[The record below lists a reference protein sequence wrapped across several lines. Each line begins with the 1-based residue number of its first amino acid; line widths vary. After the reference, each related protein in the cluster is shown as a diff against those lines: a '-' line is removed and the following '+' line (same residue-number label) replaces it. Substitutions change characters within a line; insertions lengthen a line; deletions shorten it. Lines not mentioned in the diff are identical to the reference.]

1 MLSILKMSP
10 STATV
15 VYPLIAGLLYVFSA
29 LFIKRTADFGV
40 GLWRTTFVANIV
52 VAILFAALWGFGGK
66 PVVWQLLWQPFVI
79 ALMLFSG
86 QLCQF
91 FALEKGDVSVAVP
104 VFGLKVILV
113 AFLTPILIGE
123 HVGLKLWVAAFLSV
137 AGVTLLNRKDEGKS
151 PTNIGITLI
160 CGGVGAIC
168 FALFDVLVQKWAPAW
183 GVGRIL
189 PLIFGMNAV
198 LSLALIPMFKAPL
211 SEMAR
216 PVWSPLL
223 AGSALLGI
231 QSIIFVSTYA
241 VYGRATAANIAYS
254 SRGLWSVIL
263 VWLVGHWFKN
273 EEQHLGP
280 KVMRWRLAGSTLM
293 MTAIVLVMMK

>member
-1 MLSILKMSP
+1 MSP

-40 GLWRTTFVANIV
+40 GLWRTTFVANVV
-52 VAILFAALWGFGGK
+52 VALLFSVLWGFGGK
-66 PVVWQLLWQPFVI
+66 PVVWSMLWQPFVI
-79 ALMLFSG
+79 ALMLFAG

-123 HVGLKLWVAAFLSV
+123 HVGLKLWIAAFLCV

-160 CGGVGAIC
+160 SGGIGAIC
-168 FALFDVLVQKWAPAW
+168 FALFDVLVQKWAPDW
-183 GVGRIL
+183 GIGRIL

-211 SEMAR
+211 RDIPR
-216 PVWSPLL
+216 PVWRPLL
-223 AGSALLGI
+223 CGSALLGI
-231 QSIIFVSTYA
+231 QSIIFVSSYA

-254 SRGLWSVIL
+254 SRGLWSVVL
-263 VWLVGHWFKN
+263 VWLVGHWFNN
-273 EEQHLGP
+273 EEQNLGP
-280 KVMRWRLAGSTLM
+280 KVMRWRLAGSALM

>member
-1 MLSILKMSP
+1 MSP

-40 GLWRTTFVANIV
+40 GLWRTTFVANVV
-52 VAILFAALWGFGGK
+52 VALLFSVLWAFGGK
-66 PVVWQLLWQPFVI
+66 PVIWQLLWQPFLI
-79 ALMLFSG
+79 ALMLFAG

-91 FALEKGDVSVAVP
+91 FAIEKGDVSVAVP

-123 HVGLKLWVAAFLSV
+123 HVGLTLWVAAFLSV

-160 CGGVGAIC
+160 SGGVGAIC

-183 GVGRIL
+183 GIGRIL

-198 LSLALIPMFKAPL
+198 LSLSLIPMFKSPL
-211 SEMAR
+211 RDIPR
-216 PVWSPLL
+216 PVWRPLL

-231 QSIIFVSTYA
+231 QSIIFVSTFA

-254 SRGLWSVIL
+254 SRGLWSVVL
-263 VWLVGHWFKN
+263 VFLVGHWFN
-273 EEQHLGP
+273 NQEQHLGP

-293 MTAIVLVMMK
+293 MTAIVLVMTK